1 MRGACFLCAF
11 FTFFALFFSSGL
23 PKTSPMRYFLKN
35 PQKTFTDFK
44 LPKLSA
50 IQHDSFNWLINEG
63 IKELLEEVSPI
74 QDYTGR
80 GWELSFKN
88 PRFEV
93 PSVSVEEALDKG
105 LTYQLTWYLTVRL
118 SDTHTGKFIE
128 EEVYMGEIPAISP
141 SGTFII
147 NGVERVVVNQ
157 LTRSEGAFFV
167 PVEDPLATSV
177 IAGAKILPKN
187 GVWLEFETSRSGFIS
202 LKIDKKRKLAA
213 TTLLRLFGLDTDE
226 KIREAFA
233 EVYGNGASAG
243 SYIDKTIEKDG
254 AKSYNEAVLEVYKR
268 IRPGDP
274 LILENAKQVIENT
287 FFNGR
292 RYNLGKS
299 GRFKLNQ
306 KLHNEQT
313 FSSSP
318 ILERRDLI
326 KVFEKLISLNE
337 GAEEFDDIDH
347 LGNRRVRSVGELV
360 ANQIRFGFLQ
370 LERVSKERMSL
381 QPRGELCAPSILI
394 SSRPVTARV
403 HSFFASGQL
412 SQFQEQVN
420 PLSGLDHQRRLSV
433 VGPGGL
439 TRERAS
445 FSVRDAHFS
454 HYGRVCAVRTP
465 EGPNIGLI
473 TYLALYARVNEYGF
487 LETPYRKLEKVTVG
501 GVEKVRATNEIDYLA
516 PYDEDKYYISDASTA
531 LDDAGFF
538 TKSFVPLR
546 NKGEFFVGQAVLA
559 TYMDLL
565 PRQIVGA
572 SASLIPFLQN
582 DDVNRSLMGSNQQ
595 TQAVP
600 LLKPQSPFV
609 GTGLEKDIAY
619 NSGVLV
625 IAKESGRVSYADGAQ
640 IVVKRDD
647 DKKDDVYRL
656 KKFWMSNQETCYNQ
670 RVLAK
675 MGDIVKRGD
684 VLADGPATEN
694 AEVAIGA
701 NLKIAYMFWEGFGY
715 EDGIV
720 LSERLVKEDVLSSI
734 QITRHSIQVLETKL
748 GPEEIT
754 RDIPNVSEDSL
765 RNLDENGIVYLGA
778 NVKPGDV
785 LVGKIAPKGETELS
799 AEERLLRAIFGEKAR
814 EVRDNSL
821 KMPHGEFG
829 TVINV
834 KVLERT
840 DNNELPA
847 GVIKE
852 IQVFVAKVRKIM
864 VGDKLAGRH
873 GNKGVISKILPV
885 EDMPHF
891 PDGSAVDIIISPASV
906 VSRMNVGQLLEAR
919 MGLAAEKL
927 DKKYA
932 VEQFV
937 KYSPEV
943 FERELKEAG
952 VSVSGKVK
960 LLDGRT
966 GEYFDQEIVFGN
978 SYILKLMHMVE
989 DKMHAR
995 STGPYGLITQQPLGG
1010 KAQFGGQRFGEM
1022 EVWALEAYGAAHA
1035 LQEMLTIKSDDLIGR
1050 TKAYQAIIQGEE
1062 IPESNIPESFK
1073 LLVRELN
1080 GLGLK
1085 VEALSDKKDA
1095 EKASVMAKEL
1105 KEEDK
1110 KDEES

>member
-1 MRGACFLCAF
+1 
-11 FTFFALFFSSGL
+11 
-23 PKTSPMRYFLKN
+23 MRYYLKN

-44 LPKLSA
+44 LPNLSA
-50 IQHDSFNWLINEG
+50 IQHDSFNWLISGG
-63 IKELLEEVSPI
+63 ISELLEEVSPI

-88 PRFEV
+88 PRFDA
-93 PSVSVEEALDKG
+93 PAVSVEEALDKG
-105 LTYQLTWYLTVRL
+105 LTYQLTWYLTARL
-118 SDTHTGKFIE
+118 SESHTGKYIE

-157 LTRSEGAFFV
+157 LTRSEGVFFV
-167 PVEDPLATSV
+167 PVEDPLATGTL
-177 IAGAKILPKN
+177 AGAKILPKN

-202 LKIDKKRKLAA
+202 VKIDKKRKLAA
-213 TTLLRLFGLDTDE
+213 TTILRVFGLDSDE
-226 KIREAFA
+226 KIREAFSDFYKDGVA
-233 EVYGNGASAG
+233 GN
-243 SYIDKTIEKDG
+243 SYIDRTLEKDG
-254 AKSYNEAVLEVYKR
+254 SKSYNEAILEVYKR

-274 LILENAKQVIENT
+274 LILENAKQVVENT
-287 FFNGR
+287 FFNSR

-299 GRFKLNQ
+299 GRFKLDQ
-306 KLHNEQT
+306 KLHDEK
-313 FSSSP
+313 SSNTSP
-318 ILERRDLI
+318 ILERRDLVR
-326 KVFEKLISLNE
+326 VFERLIRLNE
-337 GAEEFDDIDH
+337 GTEQFDDIDH

-370 LERVSKERMSL
+370 LERVAKERMSL

-445 FSVRDAHFS
+445 FSVRDAHYS
-454 HYGRVCAVRTP
+454 HYGRICAVRTP

-487 LETPYRKLEKVTVG
+487 LETPYRKLEKVTVN
-501 GVEKVRATNEIDYLA
+501 GVEKMRVTGEVDYLA
-516 PYDEDKYYISDASTA
+516 PYDEDRFYISDASTP
-531 LDDAGFF
+531 LDEQGTF
-538 TKSFVPLR
+538 TKNLVPLR
-546 NKGEFFVGQAVLA
+546 NKGEFFVGQATLA
-559 TYMDLL
+559 SYMDLV
-565 PRQIVGA
+565 PRQIVGT

-600 LLKPQSPFV
+600 LLKPQSPNV
-609 GTGLEKDIAY
+609 GTGLEKDVAY

-625 IAKESGRVSYADGAQ
+625 ISKSDGKVTYSDGAQ
-640 IVVKRDD
+640 VIVKRDD
-647 DKKDDVYRL
+647 GKKDDIYKL

-675 MGDIVKRGD
+675 IGDVVKKGD

-694 AEVAIGA
+694 GEAAIGA
-701 NLKIAYMFWEGFGY
+701 NLKIAYMFWEGYGY

-734 QITRHSIQVLETKL
+734 QITRHSVQVLETKL

-754 RDIPNVSEDSL
+754 RDIPNVSEESL
-765 RNLDENGIVYLGA
+765 RNLDENGVVYLGA

-840 DNNELPA
+840 DNSELPA

-873 GNKGVISKILPV
+873 GNKGVISKIMPA

-891 PDGSAVDIIISPASV
+891 PDGTPVDIIISPASV

-919 MGLAAEKL
+919 LGLAAEKL
-927 DKKYA
+927 GKKYA

-937 KYSPEV
+937 RYDPEV
-943 FERELKEAG
+943 FEKELKEAG
-952 VSVSGKVK
+952 VPVSGKAK
-960 LLDGRT
+960 LIDGRN
-966 GEYFDQEIVFGN
+966 GETFDQEIVFGN

-1022 EVWALEAYGAAHA
+1022 EVWALEAYGAAHT
-1035 LQEMLTIKSDDLIGR
+1035 LQEMLTIKSDDLMGR
-1050 TKAYQAIIQGEE
+1050 TKAYQAIIQGDE

-1085 VEALSDKKDA
+1085 LETLSEKKETA
-1095 EKASVMAKEL
+1095 EKASVVSKDIE
-1105 KEEDK
+1105 KEDK